1 VPFIIARLLAL
12 IALLEL
18 LLILL
23 GILLGVIARLTLLL
37 WLLGGLSRLG
47 GDCCGL
53 MSRLLLSKCLN
64 IAASLPTV
72 FHFAD

>member
-1 VPFIIARLLAL
+1 MPFIVRLLAL
-12 IALLEL
+12 VTLLEL

-23 GILLGVIARLTLLL
+23 GILVGVIARLTLLL
-37 WLLGGLSRLG
+37 RLLARLSRLG
-47 GDCCGL
+47 WERRSRLG
-53 MSRLLLSKCLN
+53 RLLLGKCLS